1 MNTQAPTN
9 DDPLV
14 YGTVKSFSVERAQG
28 LILAAFSA
36 TDFPFQMADYSG
48 SKTPLPGDIVQFRL
62 SSESNSRSIAKA
74 VRFVKSK
81 QADRAIS
88 KRVVIPS
95 PVGNP
100 RQYFGKP
107 TEILDSPNVGGA
119 LLGAVI
125 GSMFGD
131 FGAVAGAA
139 IGLGVSTR
147 PVELSD
153 VCLRCEGTG
162 HVTAITASRIGYQCA
177 NCLAFWSK
185 ANTSGITRA
194 GVRTKGD

>member
-1 MNTQAPTN
+1 MNNQEPTN

-14 YGTVKSFSVERAQG
+14 YGAVKSFSVERAQG
-28 LILAAFSA
+28 SILAAFSG
-36 TDFPFQMADYSG
+36 TEFPFQIADYSG

-62 SSESNSRSIAKA
+62 SADSNSRSIAKA
-74 VRFVKSK
+74 VRFVKS
-81 QADRAIS
+81 QHADRSIS
-88 KRVVIPS
+88 KRVVMSS

-119 LLGAVI
+119 LLGAMI
-125 GSMFGD
+125 GSLFGD

-139 IGLGVSTR
+139 IGLGVNTR
-147 PVELSD
+147 PAELSD

-162 HVTAITASRIGYQCA
+162 HVTAITASRIGYQCV

-185 ANTSGITRA
+185 PNTSGISRA
-194 GVRTKGD
+194 GVRTKVD